1 MKKWQKQDYFPSE
14 VGEGGVA
21 HFLLSPWALSDWD
34 LQMFD
39 YAKAS
44 YKGGLHCSVSWKLQ
58 PGSWGQTREQSSRS
72 AALLLTTGLIAG
84 SLPGP
89 AGNWGVRKEVRQ
101 SPYLSEAPV

>member
-58 PGSWGQTREQSSRS
+58 PGSWGQTQGAVIQIGCSVTHHRTDSWLS
-72 AALLLTTGLIAG
+72 ARPCWELGGSAG
-84 SLPGP
+84 SEAEPLP
-89 AGNWGVRKEVRQ
+89 
-101 SPYLSEAPV
+101 